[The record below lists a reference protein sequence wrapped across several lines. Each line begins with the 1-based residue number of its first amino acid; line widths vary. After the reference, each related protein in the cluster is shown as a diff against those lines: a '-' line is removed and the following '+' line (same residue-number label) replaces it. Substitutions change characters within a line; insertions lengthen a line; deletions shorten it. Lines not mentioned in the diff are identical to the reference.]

1 MWPQVP
7 RTSGCVEL
15 LSCLFCSQHRYCI
28 VNWTTRKR
36 RKAGWRSHWRP
47 LYVVLALPSSSSSL
61 QQQALRSQL
70 WLGLMHQYP
79 HWHVSSYIKTHPT
92 LLHCGFTCHC
102 HLCLLDEEL
111 LMDRGTK
118 DSCDVSAQRGCC
130 DAKAQR
136 DFTLVAWAVFTQQVC
151 NRLKRSLLKELGPE
165 PRPLLEAIIGREC
178 VGWTHTEQDE
188 WGGEEGWHNLSFQ
201 YANDQFKRW
210 KLWQT
215 DQPTVILALTCDERP
230 AGTLNRLICQ
240 EAYFISA
247 ASQGHFPP
255 DVFDRKVQK
264 TLPWVEKPSLHSPPG
279 ASPVQGSAKLHCK
292 SNRLCVIILHH
303 LSKYP
308 NKSPT
313 LLVGDGWSGPSEA
326 GVRLSNSV
334 RRQLSIFPSK
344 SRCCF
349 NTTLPFLIGTK
360 TNQGW
365 NSTVGTIT
373 CPGYLL
379 HRAHTV
385 WSTHSGLLVIQTGL
399 HLSPSF
405 GTVMTF

>member
-28 VNWTTRKR
+28 FNWTTRKR

-92 LLHCGFTCHC
+92 LLHCGFTSHC

-215 DQPTVILALTCDERP
+215 HQPY
-230 AGTLNRLICQ
+230 G
-240 EAYFISA
+240 YFGLDMWR
-247 ASQGHFPP
+247 ASRRHIKQ
-255 DVFDRKVQK
+255 
-264 TLPWVEKPSLHSPPG
+264 
-279 ASPVQGSAKLHCK
+279 A
-292 SNRLCVIILHH
+292 H
-303 LSKYP
+303 LSRGIFH
-308 NKSPT
+308 
-313 LLVGDGWSGPSEA
+313 LG
-326 GVRLSNSV
+326 RLSRTFS
-334 RRQLSIFPSK
+334 
-344 SRCCF
+344 SRCVWQESPE
-349 NTTLPFLIGTK
+349 NSSMSREAIPPLTTG
-360 TNQGW
+360 G
-365 NSTVGTIT
+365 IT
-373 CPGYLL
+373 
-379 HRAHTV
+379 
-385 WSTHSGLLVIQTGL
+385 
-399 HLSPSF
+399 SPRVCQASL
-405 GTVMTF
+405 